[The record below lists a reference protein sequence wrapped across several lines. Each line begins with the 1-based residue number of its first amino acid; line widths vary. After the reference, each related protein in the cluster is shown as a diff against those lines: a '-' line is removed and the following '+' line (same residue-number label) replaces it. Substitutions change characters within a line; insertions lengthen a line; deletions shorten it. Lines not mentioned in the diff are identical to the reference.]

1 MSNSLNFSL
10 KMVNEDKVKK
20 DILMAIQKHMKKNF
34 NKSTDK
40 IKMEV
45 KNQVYN
51 AILQSSTMDS
61 LQSGNLRE
69 EFGLESVNPDGIA
82 SAVSNI
88 VKLKVESPRISGD
101 KIVAKFTIEAA
112 PSDLQ
117 TVTSGSEDGLQETE
131 KGQSLPWLKWLLTLG
146 DAVIIRSFEVKAG
159 FPKRSR
165 TGDKIMVKGRGW
177 RVPPEH
183 SGSEDNNFITR
194 AIDSVLPQLQN
205 DLTQLFISALG
216 GRG

>member
-1 MSNSLNFSL
+1 
-10 KMVNEDKVKK
+10 
-20 DILMAIQKHMKKNF
+20 
-34 NKSTDK
+34 
-40 IKMEV
+40 
-45 KNQVYN
+45 
-51 AILQSSTMDS
+51 
-61 LQSGNLRE
+61 
-69 EFGLESVNPDGIA
+69 
-82 SAVSNI
+82 I

-165 TGDKIMVKGRGW
+165 TGDKIMVKGRG
-177 RVPPEH
+177 
-183 SGSEDNNFITR
+183 
-194 AIDSVLPQLQN
+194 
-205 DLTQLFISALG
+205 
-216 GRG
+216 